1 MIFLD
6 SDAIITFLRGRP
18 EMAAFLAAHKDE
30 LFAIASPSLFE
41 IYYGFYYPPL
51 SSRFSADLPFLERLK
66 QEKKRLLQLLNDINI
81 FDLTN
86 DSIETSAKISA
97 TLDSQG
103 KHIGEFDSLIAGI
116 ILTNGYTSIV
126 SNNSKHFEQIEGLKV
141 LNY

>member
-1 MIFLD
+1 MDF
-6 SDAIITFLRGRP
+6 IT
-18 EMAAFLAAHKDE
+18 
-30 LFAIASPSLFE
+30 
-41 IYYGFYYPPL
+41 PPL

-66 QEKKRLLQLLNDINI
+66 QEKKRLQQLLNDINI

-86 DSIETSAKISA
+86 ESIETSAKISA

-126 SNNSKHFEQIEGLKV
+126 SNNSKHYEQIEGLKV